1 MVQRVELHVVDPP
14 RKGGIFI
21 GNTNAQVYLELAVP
35 VLDEEH
41 LLLRAEPV
49 LPVTLVDLLR
59 LEELELELGEESS
72 LGELGHEGLSAHGVD
87 AVCEIFIGVELA

>member
-1 MVQRVELHVVDPP
+1 MVQRVELYIVDPP
-14 RKGGIFI
+14 RKGRIFI
-21 GNTNAQVYLELAVP
+21 GNTNPQIYLELVVP

-59 LEELELELGEESS
+59 LQELELELSEEPS
-72 LGELGHEGLSAHGVD
+72 LGELGHERLSAHGVD